1 MFATVPA
8 NSNATKIAAVEITG
22 PQQKNFRS
30 APTLTFSPPTAVD
43 ADGVALSSNAT
54 ASATV
59 DIDGN
64 GLITGISGLV
74 PGSGY
79 TTDPI
84 ITVNSGTVNELRA
97 ANQQEILILSLNHKM
112 TNIHNGF
119 EIDNFRTIINNGYK
133 QRKGDF
139 YDTPRL
145 FNSNQ
150 QISFLGDVEIQN
162 VDPTNINNNN
172 IRTFVEIE

>member
-1 MFATVPA
+1 MYTKTFDLGTQSVKIETGLIAKQA
-8 NSNATKIAAVEITG
+8 N
-22 PQQKNFRS
+22 
-30 APTLTFSPPTAVD
+30 
-43 ADGVALSSNAT
+43 

-97 ANQQEILILSLNHKM
+97 ADQKEILISNLIQSSRDRLS
-112 TNIHNGF
+112 
-119 EIDNFRTIINNGYK
+119 
-133 QRKGDF
+133 
-139 YDTPRL
+139 
-145 FNSNQ
+145 
-150 QISFLGDVEIQN
+150 
-162 VDPTNINNNN
+162 
-172 IRTFVEIE
+172 